1 MCLNKCT
8 IIISKSLLNWQC
20 LTFFCF
26 SCKLFLITVK
36 YLQSWIPYP
45 HKYTNYGSIWI
56 LFIAENRKY
65 CESIWIKLIIIEIE
79 NSKHYSKFFFKCV
92 NSAVGSIFNIFK
104 CVNSACTVQ
113 QWILSLKVN
122 NYGLKINI
130 KKEKTRVCKRR
141 RPIWTASVAK

>member
-45 HKYTNYGSIWI
+45 HKYTNYGSILI
-56 LFIAENRKY
+56 LLITENRKY

-79 NSKHYSKFFFKCV
+79 NSKHYSKK
-92 NSAVGSIFNIFK
+92 IFK